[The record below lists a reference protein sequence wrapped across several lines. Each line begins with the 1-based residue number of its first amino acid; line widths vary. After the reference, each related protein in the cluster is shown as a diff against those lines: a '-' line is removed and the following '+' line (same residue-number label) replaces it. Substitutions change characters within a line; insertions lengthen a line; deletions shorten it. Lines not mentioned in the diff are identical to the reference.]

1 MSEHLHYTPIHLV
14 QYWEHA
20 WNAFYGLDSLGK
32 FVPELNW
39 VSEETSQGSSQWVFL
54 IVWAAPQRGCFQS
67 QDTVTTAAFNSVNF
81 QVLLASVQTKH
92 TEAVGWLSNINL
104 LHHPKIRVTVKISYQ
119 ERESMIRMGIT
130 EKEYQLKCSGLF
142 YSEGVKGR
150 GSEIIQNWSFNVCAY
165 MTQARRGKL
174 PYNPAWLSCKNEF
187 SEAF

>member
-104 LHHPKIRVTVKISYQ
+104 LHHPKIRVTVKIVTK
-119 ERESMIRMGIT
+119 RENPWS
-130 EKEYQLKCSGLF
+130 EWGLQRRNINLSALG
-142 YSEGVKGR
+142 YSTVK
-150 GSEIIQNWSFNVCAY
+150 V
-165 MTQARRGKL
+165 
-174 PYNPAWLSCKNEF
+174 
-187 SEAF
+187 